1 MRVVE
6 AIVLGV
12 VQGLTEFLPISSSG
26 HLIIVRWAFGWELGS
41 AAVEKSFDAATHLGT
56 AVAAL
61 VLLRQEVWRMARSLV
76 LGAASS
82 DDGFYR
88 RLALYVLV
96 ASVPAG
102 AAGLLGES
110 FVVERLGSVA
120 LVAVQLAF
128 FGLVLFLA
136 DRLAPKVRPMGEIRM
151 ADAVVVG
158 LAQVLA
164 LSPGVSRS
172 GITIT
177 AGLGRGLDR
186 AAATRFSFL
195 LLLPVTAGAGT
206 FKFVEVLRE
215 PSSSQFVLLFVVGI
229 ATSAVTGY
237 AAARALLSLVRTKSF
252 VPFVVY
258 RFVAAGGIVVLAASR
273 G

>member
-6 AIVLGV
+6 AIALGV

-41 AAVEKSFDAATHLGT
+41 AAMEKSFDAATHLGT
-56 AVAAL
+56 AIAAL
-61 VLLRQEVWRMARSLV
+61 VLSWQEVYRMGRSLV
-76 LGAASS
+76 TGARSG

-88 RLALYVLV
+88 RLFVYVLV

-110 FVVERLGSVA
+110 LIEERLGSVA
-120 LVAVQLAF
+120 LVAAQLAF

-136 DRLAPKVRPMGEIRM
+136 DRLAPKVRSMGEIRM

-186 AAATRFSFL
+186 PAATRFSFL

-206 FKFVEVLRE
+206 FKFVEVLRD
-215 PSSSQFVLLFVVGI
+215 PSAAQLVFPFVVGI

-237 AAARALLSLVRTKSF
+237 VAARVLLALVRTKSF
-252 VPFVVY
+252 LPFVVY
-258 RFVAAGGIVVLAASR
+258 RLIAAGVVAVLAVVK